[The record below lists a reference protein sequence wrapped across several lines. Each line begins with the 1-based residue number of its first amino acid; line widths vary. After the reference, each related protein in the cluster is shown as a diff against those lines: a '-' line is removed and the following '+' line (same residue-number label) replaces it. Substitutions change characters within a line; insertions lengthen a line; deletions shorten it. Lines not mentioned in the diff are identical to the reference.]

1 MRPELSRAPLN
12 NQLYVGRGFSLAIDQ
27 RHVGRGFS
35 PAIDQR
41 YVGRGFSPAIDAV
54 LGVIGQPVKPAPV
67 RRAGNDAR

>member
-41 YVGRGFSPAIDAV
+41 HVGWGFSPAIDAV
-54 LGVIGQPVKPAPV
+54 PGVVGQPVKPAPV